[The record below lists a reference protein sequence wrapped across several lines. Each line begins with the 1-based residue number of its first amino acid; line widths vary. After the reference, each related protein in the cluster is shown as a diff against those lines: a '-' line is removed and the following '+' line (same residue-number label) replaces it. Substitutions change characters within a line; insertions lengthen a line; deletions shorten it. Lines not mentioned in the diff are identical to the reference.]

1 MHFNAEKGDT
11 VNVIVANTQQNVLSN
26 LDTDVIKSINGS
38 YSAYEIVGM
47 FKNFFFNKMVL
58 DVTAI
63 KDYTNI
69 SNYQMLATGLDSDKI
84 IYFLPENSRVCTA
97 SFLSTLVSMGIYN
110 FTSNFEGVRYLLKH
124 SNTYKD
130 VAQYQ
135 KIAPISV
142 IPTESFQESTNG
154 GEQCSVEKVVPSTIK
169 TRVIG
174 IKNITESAG
183 ATTLIYMLKRQLTN
197 KLGQGVI
204 AVELDKSDFKLFNEK
219 NMFSIQ
225 KSELG
230 NFIAKYREAS
240 LILVDLNS
248 STDDFVCETVLYLI
262 EPSVIKL
269 NKLLRTKSS
278 ILGSLKDKKVV
289 LNKSLLSNKDVSD
302 FEYESNLKIFYN
314 IPPLDDR
321 KYNEILND
329 LMHRLGALNQRNSN
343 KGDSNRVF
351 GLFRR

>member
-1 MHFNAEKGDT
+1 MHFYAEKGDI
-11 VNVIVANTQQNVLSN
+11 VNVIVANTQQSVLSN

-69 SNYQMLATGLDSDKI
+69 SNYQTLATGLDSDKI
-84 IYFLPENSRVCTA
+84 IYFLPENSSVCTA

-135 KIAPISV
+135 KIAPVSV
-142 IPTESFQESTNG
+142 IPNGLEEEENGSEQGSTEETVS
-154 GEQCSVEKVVPSTIK
+154 STIK

-183 ATTLIYMLKRQLTN
+183 ATTLIYMLKRQLTS
-197 KLGQGVI
+197 KLGQSVI

-219 NMFSIQ
+219 NMFSIS

-230 NFIAKYREAS
+230 NFIAKYRDAS

-248 STDDFVCETVLYLI
+248 CTDELICETTLYLI

-269 NKLLRTKSS
+269 NKLLRTNSS
-278 ILGSLKDKKVV
+278 VLGKLKDKKVV
-289 LNKSLLSNKDVSD
+289 LNKSLLSNKDVTD

-329 LMHRLGALNQRNSN
+329 LMHRLGAINQRSN
-343 KGDSNRVF
+343 NRGESNRVF